1 MPQDIRAIKENEG
14 VVMPRYRRRRADE
27 PEREAELTPEGRPVR
42 EPEHEE
48 VDLEDEAEPAEE
60 EENEDEGEE
69 ISSSVGDRETTDR
82 RRNEGERAEVA
93 PRYNPSLTNTDLSTA
108 TTAYQSV
115 LRLMVNRYEDERLRG
130 RHLSRKQIMEV
141 LQPFVNHTSQTD
153 ETVNGRPRWKV
164 NADWAIS
171 KLYLRGYLKR
181 ENHGYVLNEAQE
193 ANAMGILNGEMAS
206 STAQPTEAEGRVATA
221 PRSTETRAND
231 RNTETALRIARERNA
246 RATARE
252 SNSELE
258 AIQNS
263 TAATPSSPTQV
274 DMSPSEIL
282 SGSRIVITQPE
293 GRNGYS
299 IDRLTADEVVA
310 EATPENRDGYNSFL
324 RTLTDRALENA
335 LASATQE
342 GERINTTY
350 AWPDISRA
358 EARRFNQLL
367 VAVERI
373 NRELARRRSSA
384 QPSQARE
391 RSSRMGYAELMALS
405 PERLRST
412 ARTAAHEYHVSGFRS
427 LLGDTNDG
435 LIREHISQRLSPSR
449 RRGIVRAVENL
460 WHEID
465 AHHGQ
470 PMAETTPQSRSSTP
484 PSIPLPPEAPR
495 PPLELGEVEV
505 EWQGNKVKLP
515 KNYKVKDVIPDDL
528 EAGEILYLPTKER
541 VLKFLGVKENP
552 IPGHALVING
562 GYAKAKDL
570 ITGQDGWVSYLTLKG
585 GIPLEEEEP

>member
-231 RNTETALRIARERNA
+231 RNTETALRIARERN
-246 RATARE
+246 
-252 SNSELE
+252 
-258 AIQNS
+258 
-263 TAATPSSPTQV
+263 
-274 DMSPSEIL
+274 
-282 SGSRIVITQPE
+282 
-293 GRNGYS
+293 
-299 IDRLTADEVVA
+299 
-310 EATPENRDGYNSFL
+310 
-324 RTLTDRALENA
+324 
-335 LASATQE
+335 
-342 GERINTTY
+342 
-350 AWPDISRA
+350 
-358 EARRFNQLL
+358 
-367 VAVERI
+367 
-373 NRELARRRSSA
+373 
-384 QPSQARE
+384 
-391 RSSRMGYAELMALS
+391 SRMGYAELMALS